1 MYIQHKMKGVYI
13 MIDLKEL
20 VGSKVRIVDI
30 DDITYEGIVDEYI
43 DAEDNVPEEIESIIL
58 TDLLRL
64 DDGEKFSN
72 PIEFKA
78 TEIISVYSI

>member
-1 MYIQHKMKGVYI
+1 MHTIN
-13 MIDLKEL
+13 LKKL

-43 DAEDNVPEEIESIIL
+43 DAEDNVPEEIEAIIL

-64 DDGEKFSN
+64 DNGKKFIN
-72 PIEFKA
+72 LIEFKA